1 MHIQTIK
8 LGETCIVWQ
17 IFSPLMSSYNED
29 NISNVA
35 TSLIYPVHIKKTP
48 QLEAKDNTTPSFLG
62 DQCQEQ
68 CVQVSDSPNQSG
80 NTV

>member
-29 NISNVA
+29 SISNVA
-35 TSLIYPVHIKKTP
+35 TSLIYPVHIKKK
-48 QLEAKDNTTPSFLG
+48 LHN
-62 DQCQEQ
+62 
-68 CVQVSDSPNQSG
+68 
-80 NTV
+80 

>member
-1 MHIQTIK
+1 MKEQLSQKKTASYMHIQTIK

-48 QLEAKDNTTPSFLG
+48 QLEAKDNTTHLF
-62 DQCQEQ
+62 
-68 CVQVSDSPNQSG
+68 
-80 NTV
+80 